1 MAGNSELLH
10 IALCG
15 HLQPEWKVTEDW
27 VCHLRRVLI
36 GTSAA
41 DNADEVRTD
50 LQISKNGL
58 ADEVQTDLGSTSIA
72 TLKAS
77 SVAQSNL
84 IATAGSQVGPTAS
97 SQCKLENHNADD
109 QQLQENN
116 VSEIQRKYFHRYDLD
131 DSGTI
136 NNQEELMQ
144 LSTNL
149 VIQLALDVNIRSLQ
163 SVVERAG
170 NIAWSFDEFKGWF
183 DSTILPLQR
192 QS

>member
-1 MAGNSELLH
+1 MTPTKLPWRSPRTLV
-10 IALCG
+10 
-15 HLQPEWKVTEDW
+15 W
-27 VCHLRRVLI
+27 I
-36 GTSAA
+36 GKTSAA
-41 DNADEVRTD
+41 DN
-50 LQISKNGL
+50 

-136 NNQEELMQ
+136 N
-144 LSTNL
+144 
-149 VIQLALDVNIRSLQ
+149 
-163 SVVERAG
+163 
-170 NIAWSFDEFKGWF
+170 
-183 DSTILPLQR
+183 
-192 QS
+192 